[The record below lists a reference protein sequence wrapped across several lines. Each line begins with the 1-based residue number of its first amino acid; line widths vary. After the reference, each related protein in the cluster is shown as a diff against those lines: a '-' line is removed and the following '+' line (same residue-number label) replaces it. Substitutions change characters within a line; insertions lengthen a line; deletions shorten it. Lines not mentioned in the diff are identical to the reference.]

1 MNSDDTISLVKR
13 ALDGNPTAQNEL
25 VALLTP
31 VIQARVARTLARR
44 SLLAGGRSVR
54 EEVKDL
60 TQDVLLKLFARDG
73 RVLRSWQ
80 PERGLSLANFVGLV
94 AEREALSFLRRK
106 EEPSLTVGEI
116 DVVAPDP
123 SPVKAA
129 ASRQQLA
136 LLLERLREEL
146 SPQGWQLF
154 DLLFLQDL
162 SQAEVRAASGLSAV
176 AVYAWHSR
184 LRRLARRLR
193 DELSGP

>member
-1 MNSDDTISLVKR
+1 MNSDDTISWVKR
-13 ALDGNPTAQNEL
+13 ALDGNPTAQNER

-44 SLLAGGRSVR
+44 SLLAAG
-54 EEVKDL
+54 
-60 TQDVLLKLFARDG
+60 
-73 RVLRSWQ
+73 
-80 PERGLSLANFVGLV
+80 
-94 AEREALSFLRRK
+94 REALSFPLLK
-106 EEPSLTVGEI
+106 EEPALTVGEI

-162 SQAEVRAASGLSAV
+162 SQAEVRAASGFSAV